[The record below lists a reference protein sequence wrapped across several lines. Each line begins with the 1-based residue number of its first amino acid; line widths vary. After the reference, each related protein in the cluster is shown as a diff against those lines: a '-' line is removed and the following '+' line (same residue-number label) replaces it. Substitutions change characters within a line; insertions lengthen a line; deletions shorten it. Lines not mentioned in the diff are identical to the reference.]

1 MPENIFCSKCGT
13 QNSGTAQF
21 CQRCGVALWPSP
33 ASAPSAPSQA
43 APVAATPAAQLQ
55 SSYAPPPPA
64 YVPAAASPY
73 GGFWI
78 RLLAHIIDHIVVS
91 VIAGPLYFILIFPS
105 VMRIMNEAE
114 QNGEPS
120 PEVVASIVGS
130 MAIFIAI
137 VFFGQW
143 LYEALLTSS
152 SWQGTIGKRV
162 LRLKV
167 TDENGNRIG
176 FGRST
181 GRFFAKII
189 SGLIMWIGF
198 IMIGFTDKK
207 RGLHDMI
214 AGTLV
219 MKY

>member
-13 QNSGTAQF
+13 QNSSTAQF
-21 CQRCGVALWPSP
+21 CQSCGVALWPSAAAAPP
-33 ASAPSAPSQA
+33 APAQSAPLSGAQPQSA
-43 APVAATPAAQLQ
+43 
-55 SSYAPPPPA
+55 YAPPPPA

-78 RLLAHIIDHIVVS
+78 RLLAHIIDHIVLSLV
-91 VIAGPLYFILIFPS
+91 AAPLYFILIFPT
-105 VMRIMNEAE
+105 VMRIMNEAG

-120 PEVVASIVGS
+120 PEMILSIVGS
-130 MAIFIAI
+130 MSIFVLI
-137 VFFGQW
+137 VFVGQW

-176 FGRST
+176 FGRAT
-181 GRFFAKII
+181 GRYFAKIV

-198 IMIGFTDKK
+198 IMIGFTDRK
-207 RGLHDMI
+207 RGLHDMM